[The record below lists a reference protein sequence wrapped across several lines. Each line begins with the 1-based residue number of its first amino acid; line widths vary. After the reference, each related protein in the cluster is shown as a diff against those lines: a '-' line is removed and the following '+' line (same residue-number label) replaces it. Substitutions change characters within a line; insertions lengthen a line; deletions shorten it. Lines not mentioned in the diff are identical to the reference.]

1 MAKRGKKGGVQK
13 GSKRVKKGKKGQKPG
28 LGGAGQ
34 KGVKK
39 GVPRICGDA
48 KSLSQISGILPD
60 FCPPQKKKISRFSE
74 ISDFSGFSILK
85 MGGSKKG
92 VQKRR
97 LGVDLSPRIY

>member
-28 LGGAGQ
+28 FGGPRQ

-39 GVPRICGDA
+39 GVPEICGDA
-48 KSLSQISGILPD
+48 KSLSRISGILPD
-60 FCPPQKKKISRFSE
+60 FCPPQKKISRFSE